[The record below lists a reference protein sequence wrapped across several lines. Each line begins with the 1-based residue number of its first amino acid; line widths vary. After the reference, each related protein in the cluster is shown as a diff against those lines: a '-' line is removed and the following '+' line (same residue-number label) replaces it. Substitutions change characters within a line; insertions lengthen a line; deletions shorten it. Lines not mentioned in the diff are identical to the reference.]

1 MTNSKL
7 GNIGKDNAE
16 LIEEFLVKVSEM
28 YHYNLEQYPEEN
40 PTMIGAFC
48 EIIDEIKRGKYA
60 WFKNTSKYW

>member
-7 GNIGKDNAE
+7 GNIGIDNAE
-16 LIEEFLVKVSEM
+16 LIDDFLVKVSEM

-48 EIIDEIKRGKYA
+48 EILEEIKRKEY
-60 WFKNTSKYW
+60 

>member
-16 LIEEFLVKVSEM
+16 LIDDFLVKVSEM
-28 YHYNLEQYPEEN
+28 YLYNLEQYPEEN

-48 EIIDEIKRGKYA
+48 EILEEIKRKEY
-60 WFKNTSKYW
+60 

>member
-16 LIEEFLVKVSEM
+16 LIDDLLVKVSEM

-48 EIIDEIKRGKYA
+48 EILEEIKRKEY
-60 WFKNTSKYW
+60 

>member
-7 GNIGKDNAE
+7 GKIGKDPAE
-16 LIEEFLVKVSEM
+16 LIEAFLVKVSEL

-48 EIIDEIKRGKYA
+48 EILEEIKRKEY
-60 WFKNTSKYW
+60 

>member
-16 LIEEFLVKVSEM
+16 LIDEFLSKVFEM
-28 YHYNLEQYPEEN
+28 HLYNLKQYTEEN

-48 EIIDEIKRGKYA
+48 EI
-60 WFKNTSKYW
+60 

>member
-16 LIEEFLVKVSEM
+16 LIDEFLSKVFEM
-28 YHYNLEQYPEEN
+28 HLYNLKQYTEEN

-48 EIIDEIKRGKYA
+48 EILEEIKRKEY
-60 WFKNTSKYW
+60 